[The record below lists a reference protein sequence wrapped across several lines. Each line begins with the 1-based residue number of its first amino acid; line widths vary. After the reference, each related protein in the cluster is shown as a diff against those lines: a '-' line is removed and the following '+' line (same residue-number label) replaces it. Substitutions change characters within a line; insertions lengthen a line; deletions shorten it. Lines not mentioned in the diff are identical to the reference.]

1 MTIPFRELKK
11 RWMKDPGF
19 RTEYDALESEFAVA
33 RQLIEARSRAGLS
46 QQELADRMGTTQPV
60 IARLES
66 GRQKPT
72 TKTLERFAKA
82 TGSKVEIRLVAV
94 S

>member
-11 RWMKDPGF
+11 RWMKDPDF
-19 RTEYDALESEFAVA
+19 RKEYDALEPEFAVA
-33 RQLIEARSRAGLS
+33 RQLIEARARAGLT

-82 TGSKVEIRLVAV
+82 TGSKVEVRLVAA

>member
-1 MTIPFRELKK
+1 MTIPFHELKK
-11 RWMKDPGF
+11 RWMKDPAF
-19 RTEYDALESEFAVA
+19 HEEFEALGPEFALA
-33 RQLIEARSRAGLS
+33 RQLIQARVRAGLT
-46 QQELADRMGTTQPV
+46 QQELAARMETTQPV

-82 TGSKVEIRLVAV
+82 TGSRVEIHLVAAE
-94 S
+94 